1 ARIARR
7 RHGWIRLG
15 IVVGVSDSDSES
27 DGAPGRRRVR
37 GRRAGLPLRLPSD
50 PPGAPKKAPQ
60 PLGLEPVDLGSVGAP
75 PCDSAAGMPPAF
87 AGLPMCLLAAGS
99 MASGALA
106 EEGAASGSRRFLARA
121 QGEGQE
127 CGSSGS
133 DGHFYGDC
141 SVGLECVP
149 PADGAAS
156 GSPGVCRRVCGS
168 FGAGGDH
175 VNGTCGAGQN
185 CSGRAATPCREGAGG
200 CYMYC
205 DSAGGRP
212 AQGEGQE
219 CGSSSSGDFF
229 GGCSSGL
236 ACVAPAAGSPSGAP
250 STCQRA
256 GQQEAPLLAGA
267 ARPTAWFVTRQRCGG
282 GGPLMRLWAGQCQP
296 AKWDRGLS
304 VMYTCGGDV
313 RNSDANL
320 TQVVYGDAVCGG
332 APLRTK
338 TMRPGECTGF
348 PDMDGEASWF
358 CKCGF
363 QPSGGAGPLT
373 NYQSC

>member
-1 ARIARR
+1 MVPA
-7 RHGWIRLG
+7 
-15 IVVGVSDSDSES
+15 VVS
-27 DGAPGRRRVR
+27 
-37 GRRAGLPLRLPSD
+37 LP
-50 PPGAPKKAPQ
+50 
-60 PLGLEPVDLGSVGAP
+60 V
-75 PCDSAAGMPPAF
+75 
-87 AGLPMCLLAAGS
+87 CLLAVGS

-106 EEGAASGSRRFLARA
+106 GEGAAGGSRRFLARA
-121 QGEGQE
+121 QAEGQE

-149 PADGAAS
+149 PANGAAP
-156 GSPGVCRRVCGS
+156 GSPSVCHKVCGS

-175 VNGTCGAGQN
+175 VNGTCSAGQT
-185 CSGRAATPCREGAGG
+185 CLGKAATPCREGAGG

-219 CGSSSSGDFF
+219 CGSSSSGDFY

-236 ACVAPAAGSPSGAP
+236 ACVAPAAGSSSGTP
-250 STCQRA
+250 STCRRA
-256 GQQEAPLLAGA
+256 GQQEEPLLASA
-267 ARPTAWFVTRQRCGG
+267 AQPTAWFVTRQQCGG
-282 GGPLMRLWAGQCQP
+282 GGPQRTLWAGQCQP
-296 AKWDRGLS
+296 AKWGSGLS
-304 VMYTCGGDV
+304 VIYTCGGDV

-363 QPSGGAGPLT
+363 QPSGGRPLN